1 MPFLDIGKE
10 GELQGQIRSVV
21 RDLQIMLHITK
32 GQLEVLQKFERSIL
46 QFSRGKTTV
55 NVEPLLTE
63 VQNCIQDLEDMG
75 RTAEGISTSVGAH
88 PAVSVSET
96 VQTQLTTRSVR
107 LPHLTEA
114 ATSHRCA
121 SLAVNEG
128 S

>member
-32 GQLEVLQKFERSIL
+32 GQLEVLQKFEKCIL
-46 QFSRGKTTV
+46 QFSRGKTAV

-75 RTAEGISTSVGAH
+75 RTAEGISTSVGA
-88 PAVSVSET
+88 P
-96 VQTQLTTRSVR
+96 
-107 LPHLTEA
+107 
-114 ATSHRCA
+114 
-121 SLAVNEG
+121 
-128 S
+128 